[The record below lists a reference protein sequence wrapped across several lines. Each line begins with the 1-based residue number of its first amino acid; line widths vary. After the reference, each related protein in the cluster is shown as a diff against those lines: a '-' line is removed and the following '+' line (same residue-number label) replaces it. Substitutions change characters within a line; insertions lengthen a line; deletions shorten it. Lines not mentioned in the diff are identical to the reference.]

1 MAELDEPAD
10 ENIIENRSRNNILF
24 AVELLTSHS
33 VVWHIT
39 VWHPLVRA
47 QILLIVNIILTDGI
61 RMFLNTLT
69 KK

>member
-1 MAELDEPAD
+1 M
-10 ENIIENRSRNNILF
+10 
-24 AVELLTSHS
+24 
-33 VVWHIT
+33 VWHIM

-47 QILLIVNIILTDGI
+47 QILLTVNIILTDGI